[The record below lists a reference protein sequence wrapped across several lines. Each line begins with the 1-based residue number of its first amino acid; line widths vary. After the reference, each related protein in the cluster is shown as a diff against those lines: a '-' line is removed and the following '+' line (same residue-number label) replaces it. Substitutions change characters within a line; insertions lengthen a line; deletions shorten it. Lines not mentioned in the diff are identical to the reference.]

1 MVSKVNKTYFFPNCN
16 LPKNASIWNTEI
28 AETNFLKQS
37 AVFYVKQEW
46 KEIEQIFFLKKL
58 FFS

>member
-46 KEIEQIFFLKKL
+46 KEIEQIFF
-58 FFS
+58 F